1 MKIKGTILLCEDE
14 NLIALDVKLQLAR
27 LGYNVIKICKT
38 GEDLIKSARE
48 LKPDII
54 ITDIQL
60 KGSISGIEAI
70 KIIKHELP
78 VPFVYLS
85 GQQNL
90 STLSEALDTNP
101 NDFISKPF
109 SIEQL
114 RSAMENCKN
123 SPVHSEK
130 VKTIMNI

>member
-1 MKIKGTILLCEDE
+1 MRKKGTILLCEDE
-14 NLIALDVKLQLAR
+14 NLIALDIKIQLAR
-27 LGYNVIKICKT
+27 LGYDVIKICKT
-38 GEDLIKSARE
+38 GEELIKSAKE

-60 KGSISGIEAI
+60 KGNLNGIEAI
-70 KIIKHELP
+70 KIIRQEFP

-90 STLSEALDTNP
+90 STLNEALDTNP

-114 RSAMENCKN
+114 RSALENCKN
-123 SPVHSEK
+123 SPVH
-130 VKTIMNI
+130 N

>member
-38 GEDLIKSARE
+38 GEELIKSARE

-60 KGSISGIEAI
+60 KGSINGIEAI
-70 KIIKHELP
+70 KIIKQESP

-85 GQQNL
+85 GQQNI
-90 STLSEALDTNP
+90 STLNEALDTNP
-101 NDFISKPF
+101 NDFITKPF
-109 SIEQL
+109 SLEQL
-114 RSAMENCKN
+114 RSAMESCTN
-123 SPVHSEK
+123 SPVH
-130 VKTIMNI
+130 N